1 MYSPVFALFYVFTW
15 LVAQL
20 PSKTMYV
27 FSDFL
32 RFLIYKV
39 FKYRVKVVREN
50 LSNSFPEKSAA
61 ELREIEKKF
70 YVHLCDLFFENFFLL
85 HASRERALRR
95 CGFVNISQ
103 FEKLY
108 EQGKSAI
115 ISTGHYGNWELYAL
129 MGATLNHFPLGVYKP
144 LNDKRFERLLN
155 KARERFGG
163 VPVLMNDTLR
173 TTIKFIKEGKPVLL
187 GLISDQTPPS
197 ADIRYWTTFLNQET
211 AVFLGVEK
219 IAQKLDLPVF
229 FGSMKKTRRG
239 RYVVDFKLLTDK
251 PKECKPYEI
260 TEMHVRAL
268 EEEIRE
274 HPEYW
279 LWSHRRWK
287 HKRKTE

>member
-1 MYSPVFALFYVFTW
+1 M
-15 LVAQL
+15 
-20 PSKTMYV
+20 
-27 FSDFL
+27 
-32 RFLIYKV
+32 
-39 FKYRVKVVREN
+39 
-50 LSNSFPEKSAA
+50 
-61 ELREIEKKF
+61 
-70 YVHLCDLFFENFFLL
+70 
-85 HASRERALRR
+85 
-95 CGFVNISQ
+95 
-103 FEKLY
+103 
-108 EQGKSAI
+108 
-115 ISTGHYGNWELYAL
+115 
-129 MGATLNHFPLGVYKP
+129 
-144 LNDKRFERLLN
+144 LN

-163 VPVLMNDTLR
+163 VPVLMNDTFR

-229 FGSMKKTRRG
+229 FSIMKKTRRG

-251 PKECKPYEI
+251 PRECKPYEI

-268 EEEIRE
+268 EEEIKE

>member
-1 MYSPVFALFYVFTW
+1 
-15 LVAQL
+15 
-20 PSKTMYV
+20 
-27 FSDFL
+27 
-32 RFLIYKV
+32 
-39 FKYRVKVVREN
+39 VVREN
-50 LSNSFPEKSAA
+50 LVKSFPEKGRL

-70 YVHLCDLFFENFFLL
+70 YIHLCDLFFENFFLL

-95 CGFVNISQ
+95 CKFENIAQ
-103 FEKLY
+103 FEKLHK
-108 EQGKSAI
+108 QGKSAI
-115 ISTGHYGNWELYAL
+115 IATGHYGNWELYAL
-129 MGATLNHFPLGVYKP
+129 MGAKLNHFPLGVYKP

-173 TTIKFIKEGKPVLL
+173 TTVKFIKEGKPVLL
-187 GLISDQTPPS
+187 GLIADQTPPS
-197 ADIRYWTTFLNQET
+197 ADIRYWTNFLNQET
-211 AVFLGVEK
+211 PVFLGVEK

-229 FGSMKKTRRG
+229 FGSMKKVRRG
-239 RYVVDFKLLTDK
+239 KYVVDFKLLTDK

-268 EEEIRE
+268 ENLVRE

-287 HKRKTE
+287 HKRKFE